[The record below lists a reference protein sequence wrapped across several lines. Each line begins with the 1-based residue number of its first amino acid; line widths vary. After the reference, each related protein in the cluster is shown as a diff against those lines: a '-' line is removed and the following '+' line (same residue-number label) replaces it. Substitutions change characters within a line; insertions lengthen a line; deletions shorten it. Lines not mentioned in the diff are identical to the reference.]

1 MNDSEIL
8 VEWYRHNKRDLP
20 WRKTNSPYQI
30 WLSEII
36 LQQTRVNQGLGYY
49 VKFIEKYPQI
59 EDLANASI
67 DEILKLWQGLGY
79 YTRARNLHETARTIV
94 NEYNGKFP
102 GTYNQLIKLK
112 GIGPYTAAA
121 IASIAF
127 EEPIALVDGNVF
139 RVLAR
144 YFGDHT
150 PINSSRGGKIF
161 TNLAQQLLDTNIPGI
176 HNQALMEFGSL
187 LCVPMK
193 PHCSECPLSAEC
205 CAYREDQTAI
215 LPVKIG
221 NGRIRKRYFNYLFI
235 ISDNKT
241 YLKRRMNNDIWH
253 SLYEFP
259 LVETPSSTT
268 PEKLIDTKGWKKIF
282 GNAKVILKN
291 TTKTYKH
298 QLSHQI
304 IFCNF
309 YCAEIED
316 DLKLKNNE
324 YLKVTFDDLKS
335 YPVSRL
341 IDKYLADLKREGLI
355 CN

>member
-1 MNDSEIL
+1 MNVSEIL
-8 VEWYRHNKRDLP
+8 IDWYEHNKRDLP

-36 LQQTRVNQGLGYY
+36 LQQTRVNQGLGYFM
-49 VKFIEKYPQI
+49 KFIEKYPQI
-59 EDLANASI
+59 ENLASASL

-79 YTRARNLHETARTIV
+79 YTRARNLYETARTIV
-94 NEYNGKFP
+94 NEYNGIFP
-102 GTYNQLIKLK
+102 GTYNQLIQLK

-139 RVLAR
+139 RVLSR

-150 PINSSRGGKIF
+150 PINSARGKVVF
-161 TNLAQQLLDTNIPGI
+161 TNHAQQLLDTNMPGI

-187 LCVPMK
+187 LCVPAS
-193 PHCSECPLSAEC
+193 PCCSECPLSAEC
-205 CAYREDQTAI
+205 KAFRENEASI

-221 NGRIRKRYFNYLFI
+221 SSRIRARYFNYLFVI
-235 ISDNKT
+235 YDNKT
-241 YLKRRMNNDIWH
+241 YLKKRTNIDIWH

-259 LVETPSSTT
+259 LIETYSPKTA
-268 PEKLIDTKGWKKIF
+268 EKLISTKGWKNIF
-282 GNAKVILKN
+282 GNAEVKLNN
-291 TTKTYKH
+291 TAKTYKH
-298 QLSHQI
+298 QLTHQI

-309 YCAEIED
+309 YFVEIED

-324 YLKVTFDDLKS
+324 YLKVTIDDLKT

-341 IDKYLADLKREGLI
+341 IDKYLADLKQEGLI
-355 CN
+355 YN